1 MKSIRLNIEDIFNL
15 PSSVIYNPD
24 DLKPV
29 SHITIDSR
37 SVKKKSLFIAI
48 KGKKYDGHNFVKEA
62 VSKGASA
69 VLINADKYRNYDELN
84 VPIITVTNTTKA
96 LGSIA
101 NIWRKK
107 LSTKIIGITGSS
119 GKTTTKDML
128 ATILAEKYKV
138 NKTYSNNNNH
148 IGVPLTILSTTN
160 KHEVLVAELG
170 TNHFNEIKYTAGI
183 LEPNYAMIL
192 NIGNAHLEYL
202 ENRAGVWK
210 EKSALFYETLKHNG
224 KVFINYD
231 DPVTKR
237 FAGKSKNQVTY
248 GFSGRTDLK
257 ARIKNYSADGKP
269 VIEIKYKNEKLTN
282 RLNFFGEQCAFNYIA
297 AVAAAFKLG
306 LTKSQ
311 ILSGTKNI
319 KATPQRLNV
328 IQNKNFVLI
337 DDTYNANPDSTKGAI
352 ELVGRISLFDKKI
365 LVLGDMLELGKN
377 KIELHKSLSPVIR
390 KNKIDELY
398 TIGPAMKHL
407 NESLKLKGILKK
419 HFRTRKSLMNFITKK
434 NFNNSVIL
442 VKGSRGM
449 CMEEFVIAIK
459 NSNC

>member
-1 MKSIRLNIEDIFNL
+1 LKSIRLNIEDVFNL
-15 PSSVIYNPD
+15 PSAVIYNSD

-48 KGKKYDGHNFVKEA
+48 KGKKFDGHNFVKEA
-62 VSKGASA
+62 VSKGASV
-69 VLINADKYRNYDELN
+69 VLVNADKYRNYDDLS
-84 VPIITVTNTTKA
+84 VTIITVANTTKA

-101 NIWRKK
+101 NIWRRK

-183 LEPNYAMIL
+183 LEPDYAMIL
-192 NIGNAHLEYL
+192 NIGDAHLEFL

-224 KVFINYD
+224 KVFVNYD
-231 DPVTKR
+231 DSFTKR
-237 FAGKSKNQVTY
+237 FAGKSMNQVTY

-257 ARIKNYSADGKP
+257 AKVKKYSADGKP
-269 VIEIKYKNEKLTN
+269 VIEIKYKNKQFTN
-282 RLNFFGEQCAFNYIA
+282 TLNLYGEQSFY
-297 AVAAAFKLG
+297 
-306 LTKSQ
+306 
-311 ILSGTKNI
+311 
-319 KATPQRLNV
+319 
-328 IQNKNFVLI
+328 
-337 DDTYNANPDSTKGAI
+337 
-352 ELVGRISLFDKKI
+352 
-365 LVLGDMLELGKN
+365 
-377 KIELHKSLSPVIR
+377 IELH
-390 KNKIDELY
+390 
-398 TIGPAMKHL
+398 
-407 NESLKLKGILKK
+407 
-419 HFRTRKSLMNFITKK
+419 
-434 NFNNSVIL
+434 
-442 VKGSRGM
+442 
-449 CMEEFVIAIK
+449 
-459 NSNC
+459 

>member
-15 PSSVIYNPD
+15 PSAVIYNPD

-37 SVKKKSLFIAI
+37 CVKKKSLFIAI
-48 KGKKYDGHNFVKEA
+48 KGRKFDGHDFVKEA

-69 VLINADKYRNYDELN
+69 VLINAEKYKSYNDLDI
-84 VPIITVTNTTKA
+84 PIITVANTTNA
-96 LGSIA
+96 LGTIA
-101 NIWRKK
+101 NIWRKR

-170 TNHFNEIKYTAGI
+170 TNHFDEIKYTAGI
-183 LEPNYAMIL
+183 LEPDYGMIL
-192 NIGNAHLEYL
+192 NIGDSHLEYL
-202 ENRAGVWK
+202 KNRAGVWK
-210 EKSALFYETLKHNG
+210 EKSALFYETIKNNG
-224 KVFINYD
+224 KVFINHD
-231 DPVTKR
+231 DPVTKS
-237 FAGKSKNQVTY
+237 FVGKSNKQVTY
-248 GFSGRTDLK
+248 GFSNRTDLK
-257 ARIKNYSADGKP
+257 AKIKKYSADGKP
-269 VIEIKYKNEKLTN
+269 VIEIKYKNKKFTEKL
-282 RLNFFGEQCAFNYIA
+282 NFYGEQSANNYIA
-297 AVAAAFKLG
+297 AVVVAFELG

-311 ILSGTKNI
+311 ILSGTKKL

-328 IQNKNFVLI
+328 MQYKNFVLI

-352 ELVGRISLFDKKI
+352 DLVGKISLFDKKI
-365 LVLGDMLELGKN
+365 LILGDMLELGKN
-377 KIELHKSLSPVIR
+377 KIDLHKGLSAVIR

-407 NESLKLKGILKK
+407 NENLKDKRNFKK
-419 HFRTRKSLMNFITKK
+419 TFQNKK
-434 NFNNSVIL
+434 IID
-442 VKGSRGM
+442 
-449 CMEEFVIAIK
+449 EFHHK
-459 NSNC
+459 KRF

>member
-1 MKSIRLNIEDIFNL
+1 LKSIRLNIEDIFNL
-15 PSSVIYNPD
+15 PTAVIYNPD

-48 KGKKYDGHNFVKEA
+48 KGKKFDGHNFVKGA

-69 VLINADKYRNYDELN
+69 VLINNDKYSNYDKLN
-84 VPIITVTNTTKA
+84 VPIVTVANTTKA

-119 GKTTTKDML
+119 GKTTTKNML

-170 TNHFNEIKYTAGI
+170 TNHFDEIKYTAGI
-183 LEPNYAMIL
+183 LEPDYAMIL
-192 NIGNAHLEYL
+192 NIGDSHLEYL
-202 ENRAGVWK
+202 KNRAGVWK
-210 EKSALFYETLKHNG
+210 EKSALFYETIKNNG
-224 KVFINYD
+224 KVFINND

-257 ARIKNYSADGKP
+257 AKIKKYSADGKP
-269 VIEIKYKNEKLTN
+269 VIEIKYKNKKLTET
-282 RLNFFGEQCAFNYIA
+282 LNFYGEQSANNYIA
-297 AVAAAFKLG
+297 AVAVAYELG
-306 LTKSQ
+306 LTKLQ
-311 ILSGTKNI
+311 ILSGTKKI

-328 IQNKNFVLI
+328 NQYKNFVLI
-337 DDTYNANPDSTKGAI
+337 DDTYNANPDSVKGAI

-365 LVLGDMLELGKN
+365 LILGDMLELGKN
-377 KIELHKSLSPVIR
+377 KIDLHKGLSAVVR

-407 NESLKLKGILKK
+407 NESLKIKGILKK
-419 HFRTRKSLMNFITKK
+419 HFRTRKLLMNFITKK
-434 NFNNSVIL
+434 DFNNSVVL

-449 CMEEFVIAIK
+449 LMEEFVVALK

>member
-1 MKSIRLNIEDIFNL
+1 MKSIRLNIEDIFSL
-15 PSSVIYNPD
+15 PSAVIYSPD
-24 DLKPV
+24 VLKPV

-48 KGKKYDGHNFVKEA
+48 KGKKFDGHNFIEEA
-62 VSKGASA
+62 ISKGALA
-69 VLINADKYRNYDELN
+69 VLINADMYKNYDDLN

-96 LGSIA
+96 LGSMA

-170 TNHFNEIKYTAGI
+170 TNHFDEIKYSAGI
-183 LEPNYAMIL
+183 LEPDYAMIL
-192 NIGNAHLEYL
+192 NIGDSHLEYL
-202 ENRAGVWK
+202 KNRTGVWK
-210 EKSALFYETLKHNG
+210 EKSILFYETLKHNG

-231 DPVTKR
+231 DPVIKR
-237 FAGKSKNQVTY
+237 FAGKSKNQVSY

-257 ARIKNYSADGKP
+257 AKIKKYSVDGKP
-269 VIEIKYKNEKLTN
+269 VIEIKYKNKKFTETF
-282 RLNFFGEQCAFNYIA
+282 NFYGEHSANNYIA
-297 AVAAAFKLG
+297 AVATAFELG

-311 ILSGTKNI
+311 ILSGTKKL

-328 IQNKNFVLI
+328 KQYKNFVLI
-337 DDTYNANPDSTKGAI
+337 DDTYNANPDSTKAAI
-352 ELVGRISLFDKKI
+352 ELVNKISLFDKKI
-365 LVLGDMLELGKN
+365 LILGDMLELGKN
-377 KIELHKSLSPVIR
+377 KIELHKRLSPVIR

-398 TIGPAMKHL
+398 TIGSTMKHL
-407 NESLKLKGILKK
+407 NESLRVKGILKK

-434 NFNNSVIL
+434 DFNNSVIL

-449 CMEEFVIAIK
+449 CMEEFVVAIK
-459 NSNC
+459 K

>member
-15 PSSVIYNPD
+15 PSAVIYNPD

-48 KGKKYDGHNFVKEA
+48 KGKKHDGHNFVREV
-62 VSKGASA
+62 VSKSASA
-69 VLINADKYRNYDELN
+69 VLINADKYRSYNDLR
-84 VPIITVTNTTKA
+84 VPIITVENTTKA

-101 NIWRKK
+101 NIWRRK

-128 ATILAEKYKV
+128 ATILVEKYKV

-170 TNHFNEIKYTAGI
+170 TNHFNEIKYSAGI
-183 LEPNYAMIL
+183 LEPGYAMIL
-192 NIGNAHLEYL
+192 NIGDAHVEYL
-202 ENRAGVWK
+202 KNRAGVWK
-210 EKSALFYETLKHNG
+210 EKSALFYETLKNNG
-224 KVFINYD
+224 KIFINYD

-237 FAGKSKNQVTY
+237 FVGKSKNLVTY

-257 ARIKNYSADGKP
+257 AKVKKYSADGKP
-269 VIEIKYKNEKLTN
+269 VIEIKYKNKKFTEKL
-282 RLNFFGEQCAFNYIA
+282 NFYGEQSANNYIA
-297 AVAAAFKLG
+297 AVAAAFELG
-306 LTKSQ
+306 LSKSQ
-311 ILSGTKNI
+311 ILSGTKKI

-328 IQNKNFVLI
+328 IHNKNFVLI
-337 DDTYNANPDSTKGAI
+337 DDTYNANPDSTKAAI
-352 ELVGRISLFDKKI
+352 ELVGKISLFDKKI
-365 LVLGDMLELGKN
+365 LILGDMLELGKS
-377 KIELHKSLSPVIR
+377 KIELHKRLSLVIR

-398 TIGPAMKHL
+398 AIGPAMKHL
-407 NESLKLKGILKK
+407 NESLKVKGIIKK

-434 NFNNSVIL
+434 DFNNSVIL

>member
-1 MKSIRLNIEDIFNL
+1 MKSIRLNIEDIFSL
-15 PSSVIYNPD
+15 PSAVIYSPD
-24 DLKPV
+24 VLKPV

-48 KGKKYDGHNFVKEA
+48 KGKKFDGHNFIEEA
-62 VSKGASA
+62 VSKGALA
-69 VLINADKYRNYDELN
+69 VLINADMYKNYDDLN

-96 LGSIA
+96 LGSMA

-170 TNHFNEIKYTAGI
+170 TNHFDEIKYSAGI
-183 LEPNYAMIL
+183 LEPDYAMIL
-192 NIGNAHLEYL
+192 NIGDSHLEYL
-202 ENRAGVWK
+202 KNRTGVWK
-210 EKSALFYETLKHNG
+210 EKSILFYETLKHNG

-231 DPVTKR
+231 DPVIKR
-237 FAGKSKNQVTY
+237 FAGKSKNQVSY

-257 ARIKNYSADGKP
+257 AKIKKYSVDGKP
-269 VIEIKYKNEKLTN
+269 VIEIKYKNKKYTETF
-282 RLNFFGEQCAFNYIA
+282 NFYGEQSANNYIA
-297 AVAAAFKLG
+297 AVATAFELG

-311 ILSGTKNI
+311 ILSGTKKL

-328 IQNKNFVLI
+328 KQYKNFVLI
-337 DDTYNANPDSTKGAI
+337 DDTYNANPDSTKAAI
-352 ELVGRISLFDKKI
+352 ELVNKISLFDKKI
-365 LVLGDMLELGKN
+365 LILGDMLELGKN
-377 KIELHKSLSPVIR
+377 KIELHKRLSPVIR

-398 TIGPAMKHL
+398 TIGSTMKHL
-407 NESLKLKGILKK
+407 NESLLVKGILKK

-434 NFNNSVIL
+434 DFNNSVIL

-449 CMEEFVIAIK
+449 CMEEFVVAIK
-459 NSNC
+459 K

>member
-15 PSSVIYNPD
+15 PTAIIYNPD

-48 KGKKYDGHNFVKEA
+48 KGKKFDGHNFVKEA

-69 VLINADKYRNYDELN
+69 VLINDDKYRNYDELS

-148 IGVPLTILSTTN
+148 IGVPLTILTTTN

-170 TNHFNEIKYTAGI
+170 TNHFDEIKYTTGI
-183 LEPNYAMIL
+183 LEPDYAMIL
-192 NIGNAHLEYL
+192 NIGDSHLEYL
-202 ENRAGVWK
+202 KNRAGVWK
-210 EKSALFYETLKHNG
+210 EKSALFYETLKNNG
-224 KVFINYD
+224 KVFINND

-237 FAGKSKNQVTY
+237 FAGKSKNQVSY
-248 GFSGRTDLK
+248 GFSSRSDLK
-257 ARIKNYSADGKP
+257 AKIKKYTADGKP
-269 VIEIKYKNEKLTN
+269 VIEIKYKDKKFTET
-282 RLNFFGEQCAFNYIA
+282 LNFFGEQSANNYIA
-297 AVAAAFKLG
+297 AVAAAFELG
-306 LTKSQ
+306 LIKSQ
-311 ILSGTKNI
+311 IVSGTKKL

-328 IQNKNFVLI
+328 MQYKNFVLI
-337 DDTYNANPDSTKGAI
+337 DDTYNANPESTKAAI
-352 ELVGRISLFDKKI
+352 ELVGKISLFDKKI
-365 LVLGDMLELGKN
+365 LILGDMLELGKN
-377 KIELHKSLSPVIR
+377 KIELHKKLSSVIR

-398 TIGPAMKHL
+398 TIGPAMKYL
-407 NESLKLKGILKK
+407 NDGLKVKRVLKK
-419 HFRTRKSLMNFITKK
+419 HFRTRKSLMSFIIKK
-434 NFNNSVIL
+434 DFNNSVIL

-449 CMEEFVIAIK
+449 CMEEFIVALK